1 MYLSP
6 GMGTIL
12 HWCVSA
18 FAFLVTAYV
27 IPGFEVG
34 SFVAALIAA
43 AVYAFANMTVGMV
56 LKVIT
61 LPLSI
66 VTFGIFFFVV
76 DAIVLKM
83 CAAVVPKFNIKSW
96 WSAFFGALLLSLSN
110 SILHYY
116 LI

>member
-1 MYLSP
+1 
-6 GMGTIL
+6 MGTFL

-18 FAFLVTAYV
+18 FAFLVTAYIV
-27 IPGFEVG
+27 PGFEVG

-43 AVYAFANMTVGMV
+43 AVYAFANMTLGIV

-61 LPLSI
+61 LPLSV
-66 VTFGIFFFVV
+66 VTFGVFFFVV

-83 CAAVVPKFNIKSW
+83 CATVVPKFNINSW
-96 WSAFFGALLLSLSN
+96 FAAFFGALLLSLSN

>member
-1 MYLSP
+1 MYISP
-6 GMGTIL
+6 GMGTFL

-18 FAFLVTAYV
+18 LAMLVTAYV

-34 SFVAALIAA
+34 SFVSALIASA
-43 AVYAFANMTVGMV
+43 LYAFANMTIGFL

-66 VTFGIFFFVV
+66 LTLGLFFFVV
-76 DAIVLKM
+76 DAFVLKM
-83 CAAVVPKFNIKSW
+83 CAAVVPKFNITSW
-96 WSAFFGALLLSLSN
+96 WSAIFGALLLSLSN